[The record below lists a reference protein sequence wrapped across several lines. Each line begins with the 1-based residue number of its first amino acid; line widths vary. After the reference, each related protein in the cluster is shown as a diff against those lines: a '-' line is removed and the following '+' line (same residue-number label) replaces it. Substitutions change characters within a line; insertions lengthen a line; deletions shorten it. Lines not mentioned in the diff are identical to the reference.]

1 MKKKPTFNDNRKQR
15 KKVKDEI
22 NEIKKS
28 IPGYLVGFAFFMV
41 LIINALENKV
51 YSYFGGSLNFFK
63 ISGLFTV
70 CICIIYLYLIRKK
83 IQKQEKKYKK
93 LSLKLHVLM
102 KLENE

>member
-22 NEIKKS
+22 NKIKKS
-28 IPGYLVGFAFFMV
+28 IPGYLVGFTFFMV
-41 LIINALENKV
+41 LIVNALENKV

-63 ISGLFTV
+63 ISALFTV
-70 CICIIYLYLIRKK
+70 CIYLIYLYLIIKK
-83 IQKQEKKYKK
+83 IQKKYKKYKK
-93 LSLKLHVLM
+93 LGLKLHVLM